1 MKISLVLAF
10 AFAAS
15 LAINY
20 DAEWEKFKLK
30 YEKSYSLSTDEVSHF
45 WFYLDKNDIDGSL
58 IMN

>member
-30 YEKSYSLSTDEVSHF
+30 YEKNYSLSANEVSHF